1 MSLTLTLAGSV
12 ASGLT
17 YFSWVGAAALAR
29 SLSEGDVEMSWS
41 QDALPQARLHCA
53 DLSLDDIASEVKRL
67 ATEWASGWTA
77 VTVQYSAGEFSP
89 FSPRF
94 KAIDPIK
101 HPADWNLH
109 QQARLAQLDKLAEEG
124 DHLALN
130 LIQALGEAAYWRF
143 DRGAPRPDHGA
154 SRWDMITRTAGKDFV
169 RSRLHEVCADLSNWS
184 VTDILKGLTGELLN
198 DTIGKNKATSR
209 TSTGLTPP
217 GPADTALAFV
227 AFLGFS
233 RFPILHRL
241 SQVAI
246 TPGACPGHVLHPTAA
261 VFPIPVLPITPER
274 FENIVISKYW
284 ADLVSE
290 LGPETSILNSPA
302 DHEHFKELGI
312 PAAALYRIRL
322 AGSASAPER
331 YFEEGKVVVLS

>member
-17 YFSWVGAAALAR
+17 YFSWIGAAAIAR

-154 SRWDMITRTAGKDFV
+154 SRWEMKTRNRGEEFI
-169 RSRLHEVCADLSNWS
+169 RHRLHPMCVDISEWS
-184 VTDILKGLTGELLN
+184 LTDIAMGLTGELQQ
-198 DTIGKNKATSR
+198 DTIGNVKEGSR
-209 TSTGLTPP
+209 TSSGFQPP
-217 GPADTALAFV
+217 SPADTALSFV
-227 AFLGFS
+227 ALIGIS
-233 RFPILHRL
+233 SFPVLHRL
-241 SQVAI
+241 SKVSV
-246 TPGACPGHVLHPTAA
+246 TPGAYPDHVLHPTAA
-261 VFPIPVLPITPER
+261 VLPVPVLPITPER